1 MCNNCN
7 EIKNTCGCKSK
18 VDLKCT
24 FYDGTTLEPLHILNG
39 MNGEEIIVIINNYLR
54 DLILDLQPEPTILTN
69 VGTGAELYKGFSE
82 ERRHEIKTILEGEG
96 IILTENENTIEL
108 KVSKEFIENNSKIN
122 IQSIGEGTPVYIGEE
137 SNVHK
142 FREIVSSDD
151 SVGINIDEN
160 NQINLTVDTPEVD
173 YPVINGNSVGTGIPL
188 YRGLNNKMIDI
199 ASLYSDDFIITE
211 FQNGVKINSPG
222 GGSSSGDWFIDPNF
236 QRPLNWNTPQN
247 PKEQITYLSSM
258 TMIDPTVYTNG
269 QIVPVPTG
277 KLNDPFK
284 TYEEYLLK
292 RIYGAGTGITGP
304 HSKVNPAYSGCV
316 IQILNPVHTASDIEV
331 VNTVYHLK
339 NGSPITY
346 EGTREYAID
355 NAELFDNMPLVGG
368 KISFPSWCTIRG
380 EGSIRR
386 TTGFGLVRHKTSVA
400 KTDSTKG
407 FMLELIGEGNG
418 LYFIEGENNSL
429 YHVITKEDGVTQLTN
444 GNSPCV
450 GTTQAPVTPLISI
463 EGTNSGYWSAGASG
477 TKIFINIKTQIGIH
491 CFNEGCISSG
501 VDNFMFQVN
510 NQRIGYQKRLYG
522 DGVNN
527 IMPGITFEEQEIV
540 NNYYKPN
547 NTNGHVFYLPHP
559 DFCVFKGDNTST
571 GLATFRFEKIST
583 ESNGFNNA
591 AADSIIKLK
600 NSQFINQTSYKDM
613 GGGCAL
619 NLLKVEGVND
629 IIISNGTLLPSYFNM
644 VKGVTGSEN
653 VIVSLVNSSVY
664 PKNIKQN
671 LNSLTIATG
680 GTISS
685 IKNTPIM
692 GQLPEYPDNASALVN
707 LLPGSLYKDSTTKE
721 VKQVV

>member
-1 MCNNCN
+1 MGNLRDENKLRN
-7 EIKNTCGCKSK
+7 MQPDDVVLGADKDGCLVNFPPDNFSGSIPISIDTETGDGEELFTEPEVNSFLFKKLKSK
-18 VDLKCT
+18 DGSTDVTTDVDGNIDLSVN
-24 FYDGTTLEPLHILNG
+24 FPPFP
-39 MNGEEIIVIINNYLR
+39 EI
-54 DLILDLQPEPTILTN
+54 PTI
-69 VGTGAELYKGFSE
+69 
-82 ERRHEIKTILEGEG
+82 
-96 IILTENENTIEL
+96 
-108 KVSKEFIENNSKIN
+108 
-122 IQSIGEGTPVYIGEE
+122 
-137 SNVHK
+137 
-142 FREIVSSDD
+142 
-151 SVGINIDEN
+151 
-160 NQINLTVDTPEVD
+160 D
-173 YPVINGNSVGTGIPL
+173 YPVIESVDLGDGTSLRNPLDNKRIPISTL
-188 YRGLNNKMIDI
+188 K
-199 ASLYSDDFIITE
+199 SDDLIITK
-211 FQNGVKINSPG
+211 QPDGSVKINTAG
-222 GGSSSGDWFIDPNF
+222 GGSNSGDWFIDPNF

-304 HSKVNPAYSGCV
+304 YSKVNPAYSGATL
-316 IQILNPVHTASDIEV
+316 QILNPIHTASDIEV
-331 VNTVYHLK
+331 VNTTYHLK
-339 NGSPITY
+339 NGSHITY

-368 KISFPSWCTIRG
+368 KISFPSWCSIRG

-444 GNSPCV
+444 GNSPCM

-463 EGTNSGYWSAGASG
+463 EGTNSGYWSAGVSG

-527 IMPGITFEEQEIV
+527 IMPGITSEEQEIV
-540 NNYYKPN
+540 NHYYSAN

-559 DFCVFKGDNTST
+559 DFCVFKGDNIST
-571 GLATFRFEKIST
+571 GLYTFRFEKIST

-629 IIISNGTLLPSYFNM
+629 IIISNGTLFPSYFNM

-653 VIVSLVNSSVY
+653 VIVSFVNSSVY
-664 PKNIKQN
+664 PKNIKRN
-671 LNSLTIATG
+671 LASLVMYTG

-685 IKNTPIM
+685 IKNIPVM
-692 GQLPEYPDNASALVN
+692 GDLPEYTDNTAALVD
-707 LLPGSLYKDSTTKE
+707 LIKGSLYKNSTTKA
-721 VKQVV
+721 VTQVY